1 MENNSNYQEIIMNKA
16 QLIIQGTSAALIKDQ
31 FNTVHLVIFALIV
44 NRFRS
49 LADQQIMRLGN
60 QKESD

>member
-1 MENNSNYQEIIMNKA
+1 MNKA